1 MAGREEWGERTYQAE
16 ALKVAEHMPTATLS
30 INRTPMAL
38 PSPRGLDSAQGQ
50 VQRKS
55 EARAGSSSV
64 YMWGNSEWPRG
75 ENQQPFSF
83 VPHWQ
88 GCRSHWPNG
97 GPGRR
102 DSGQSLK
109 NSPALP
115 HTTPP
120 LQPFFPPRL
129 TEGLK
134 SFHTLEIS
142 FLYKSNLCLFLLEGS
157 FLRIV

>member
-1 MAGREEWGERTYQAE
+1 MGLPWQGVRVGERTYQAE

-38 PSPRGLDSAQGQ
+38 PSPRGLNSAQGQ
-50 VQRKS
+50 VQRKN
-55 EARAGSSSV
+55 EERAGSSSV
-64 YMWGNSEWPRG
+64 YMLGNSEWPRG
-75 ENQQPFSF
+75 KNQQPFSF

-109 NSPALP
+109 ESPALP
-115 HTTPP
+115 HPTPPLQSFFPP

-129 TEGLK
+129 TEGLR

-142 FLYKSNLCLFLLEGS
+142 SLYK
-157 FLRIV
+157 